1 MSEATDWIKC
11 PECGYVMLG
20 PITEC
25 EKCGYSG
32 GNNK

>member
-1 MSEATDWIKC
+1 MSEAADWLKC
-11 PECGYVMLG
+11 PACGHVMLG

-32 GNNK
+32 ENK